1 MSHPLYRG
9 CLLFRGSIIRG
20 FIVALCLPFLPSSFN
35 PSSFLPLFL
44 SPALPPSVLQ
54 AKPRPPSTLEGLL
67 QVNGLQH
74 FSELLITNGYGDMRF
89 ITEISEAEL
98 HEIGITQASDRSKVR
113 PSHSFDRLLLD

>member
-20 FIVALCLPFLPSSFN
+20 FTVALCLPFLPSSFN
-35 PSSFLPLFL
+35 PSSFLPLFI

-54 AKPRPPSTLEGLL
+54 AKPRPPSTVERLL

-74 FSELLITNGYGDMRF
+74 LSELFIVNGYDDIHF
-89 ITEISEAEL
+89 VTEISEVEL
-98 HEIGITQASDRSKVR
+98 QEIGITQASDRSKVR
-113 PSHSFDRLLLD
+113 PSHSFERLLLD